1 VGGREG
7 REREGEI
14 KWEGKRGR
22 TGGKKMGNK
31 EREKGRRRR
40 IERWIERELI
50 KGTDRENRDR

>member
-1 VGGREG
+1 
-7 REREGEI
+7 
-14 KWEGKRGR
+14 
-22 TGGKKMGNK
+22 MGNK